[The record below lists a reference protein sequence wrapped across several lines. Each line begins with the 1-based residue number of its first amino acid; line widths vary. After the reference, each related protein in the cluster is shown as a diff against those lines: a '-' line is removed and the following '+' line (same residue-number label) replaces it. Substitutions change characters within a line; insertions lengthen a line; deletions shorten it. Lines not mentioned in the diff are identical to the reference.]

1 MSKLLESIWYDYI
14 SQQPAELSQE
24 MRALREELNRSNDL
38 LWGDLNNTQK
48 EEFLEFESCMNR
60 MTGAAEKD
68 AFVRGVRFAVTFLL
82 SAVRDEYR

>member
-60 MTGAAEKD
+60 MTGAAEKRCLRPRCALCRD
-68 AFVRGVRFAVTFLL
+68 VP
-82 SAVRDEYR
+82 AVRCTG